1 MRKSIA
7 LRAVSLAFLLL
18 LAAAGLARVAAQ
30 EEQPITHETV
40 ISVLQSAF
48 PDLEQGDIKI
58 KLLKR
63 LTSRVKVNLDIDSK
77 NAILYL
83 TWQRRGSG
91 YQWWFEYDEERSL
104 VYLSKTTES
113 ARRTAA
119 GRTPGEP
126 QEGKTAED
134 ESRTET
140 LELGVDATGKVL
152 EETKGETPGAEDLP
166 DREETDKPAVAEEK
180 PAETEKTVPAE
191 LTVSGALPPI
201 NVAVGRE
208 ATSKQFLSALVGVLA
223 RGEEQHYPEFL
234 LRPEEVAGD
243 IKTERFENLEGVWR
257 EQCDNIHVVL
267 QKAGRIEL
275 SKVHLHRARSE
286 EVEKATIERLRK
298 TVPTVREIYTRVS
311 IEILLDSETAYLEI
325 GGLMRID
332 NGWRVGG
339 RMELVSPAAS
349 ENLGS

>member
-40 ISVLQSAF
+40 ISILQSAF
-48 PDLEQGDIKI
+48 TDLEQGDIKI

-63 LTSRVKVNLDIDSK
+63 LTSRVKVNLDIDSR

-104 VYLSKTTES
+104 VYLSKTTKS
-113 ARRTAA
+113 AR
-119 GRTPGEP
+119 RTPGEP

-140 LELGVDATGKVL
+140 LELGVDTAAKVP
-152 EETKGETPGAEDLP
+152 EETKEETPGAEDLP
-166 DREETDKPAVAEEK
+166 DREETGKPAVAEEK
-180 PAETEKTVPAE
+180 PAETEKTIPAE
-191 LTVSGALPPI
+191 LTMSGALPPI
-201 NVAVGRE
+201 DVAVGRE
-208 ATSKQFLSALVGVLA
+208 ATSKQFLSALVSVLA

-243 IKTERFENLEGVWR
+243 IKTERFENLEGIWR
-257 EQCDNIHVVL
+257 EQCENIHVVL
-267 QKAGRIEL
+267 QEAGRIEL

-311 IEILLDSETAYLEI
+311 IELLLDSETAYLEI

-339 RMELVSPAAS
+339 RMELVSPAAN
-349 ENLGS
+349 ENPGS